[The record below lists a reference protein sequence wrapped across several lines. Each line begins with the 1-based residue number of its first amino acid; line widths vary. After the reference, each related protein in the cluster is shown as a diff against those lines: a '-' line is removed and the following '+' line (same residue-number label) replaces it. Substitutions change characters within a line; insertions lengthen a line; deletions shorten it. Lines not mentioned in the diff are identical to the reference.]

1 MPYAVLSDLV
11 ARFGETE
18 LIQLTDRVGDGIVDA
33 AVVDQA
39 LADAGAV
46 IDGYLA
52 GRYLL
57 PLASVPPILVSYACD
72 LARSRMYHDAV
83 PEVVAKRADEAVKF
97 LAMLSQGKINLGAV
111 PEPASD
117 NSVQFVTAERR
128 RHGIGL

>member
-11 ARFGETE
+11 ARYGEAE
-18 LIQLTDRVGDGIVDA
+18 LIQLTDRMGDGAIDA
-33 AVVDQA
+33 AVVSQA

-52 GRYLL
+52 GRYTL
-57 PLASVPPILVSYACD
+57 PLASVPPILVGYCCD
-72 LARSRMYHDAV
+72 LARSRLYTDTP
-83 PEVVAKRADEAVKF
+83 PENITKRADDAVKF
-97 LAMLSQGKINLGAV
+97 LSLLGQGRINLGSA